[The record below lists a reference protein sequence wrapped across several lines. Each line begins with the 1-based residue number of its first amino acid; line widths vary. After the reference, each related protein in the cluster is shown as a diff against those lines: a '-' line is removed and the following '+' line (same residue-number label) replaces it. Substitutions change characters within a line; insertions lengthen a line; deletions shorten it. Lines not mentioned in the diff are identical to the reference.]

1 MMGKLDEVRAATAG
15 RLRAAGID
23 TAALD
28 ARLLV
33 CEATGLTHEAVVARG
48 SDALDADAAARLS
61 GYLARR
67 LRHEPVSRIK
77 GVREFYGRDFLIDAH
92 TLDPRPDTETLVSAV
107 LGLAGREG
115 WGGRAVNIL
124 DLGTGSGC
132 ILLTLLAELP
142 DAQGIG
148 TDISEGAL
156 RIAARN
162 ARRLGLEARARFTA
176 TRWFG
181 GLAGRFDLIVSNPP
195 YIASAE
201 IPGLAREVAAHDPRG
216 ALDGGADGLDAYRA
230 IAARAAD
237 FLTPGGHL
245 LIEIGAGQAEAVIEL
260 FGASGLLVDR
270 ESLEFDLAGR
280 PRCILAQSPLREG
293 SDRRGNPKIS
303 LENRGIQANFGL
315 AK

>member
-1 MMGKLDEVRAATAG
+1 MMGTLDEVRAAAA
-15 RLRAAGID
+15 RKLRAAGID

-33 CEATGLTHEAVVARG
+33 CEATGLPHEAVVARG
-48 SDALDADAAARLS
+48 GDALDKDAASRLS
-61 GYLARR
+61 RYLARR

-77 GVREFYGRDFLIDAH
+77 GVREFYGRDFLIDPH
-92 TLDPRPDTETLVSAV
+92 TLDPRPDTETLVGAA

-115 WGGRAVNIL
+115 WGGRPVNIL

-142 DAQGIG
+142 EAQGIG

-162 ARRLGLEARARFTA
+162 ARRLGLEGCARFTA
-176 TRWFG
+176 TSWFD

-195 YIASAE
+195 YIASAG

-230 IAARAAD
+230 IAPRAAD
-237 FLTPGGHL
+237 FLTPDGHL
-245 LIEIGAGQAEAVIEL
+245 LVEIGAGQAEAVIEL
-260 FGASGLLVDR
+260 FGTSGLLVDR
-270 ESLEFDLAGR
+270 ESLQFDLAGR
-280 PRCILAQSPLREG
+280 PRCILAQGPLREG
-293 SDRRGNPKIS
+293 SDRRGNPKNKLGKPRCS
-303 LENRGIQANFGL
+303 G
-315 AK
+315 